1 MVITEFMN
9 SQSLKGEIPQRQEL
23 GKLQSQTDNA
33 VQEKTF
39 P

>member
-1 MVITEFMN
+1 MVITEFMD
-9 SQSLKGEIPQRQEL
+9 SQALKSEIPQPQEL